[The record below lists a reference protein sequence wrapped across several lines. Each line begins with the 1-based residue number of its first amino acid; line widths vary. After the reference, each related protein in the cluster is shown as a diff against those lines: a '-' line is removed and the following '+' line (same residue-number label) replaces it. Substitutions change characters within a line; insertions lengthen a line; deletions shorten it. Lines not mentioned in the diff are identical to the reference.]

1 MFVTHCEGFGFEWQD
16 NVLIWKKTV
25 AVPDMS
31 GLQELYLTL

>member
-16 NVLIWKKTV
+16 KTV